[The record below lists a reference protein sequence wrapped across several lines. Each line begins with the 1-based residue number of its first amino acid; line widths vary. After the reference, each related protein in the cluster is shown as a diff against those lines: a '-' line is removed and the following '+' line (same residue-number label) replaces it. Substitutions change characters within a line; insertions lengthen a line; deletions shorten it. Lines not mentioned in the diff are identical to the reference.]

1 MEKAIADSLLSSVW
15 LERQKY
21 EQAET
26 KGEEYTAK
34 SHSGLKV
41 EVSLSLSLNLI
52 DLLSFFKG

>member
-34 SHSGLKV
+34 NHSGLKV
-41 EVSLSLSLNLI
+41 EVSLSLFPSI
-52 DLLSFFKG
+52 S